1 MKRLTCEMCGSTDM
15 LKEEGAF
22 VCQSC
27 GCKYSV
33 EEAKKMMVE
42 VEGTVEVKGT
52 VEVTGSVKIDH
63 QDEYENY
70 ILVAKQLLSG
80 GSWQSGYDACEKALA
95 LSPTSGEAWFIK
107 AKYLNKHGY
116 KSEEEIVSAFKY
128 AFEYLKDSERDMVC
142 ETIFNI
148 VDEEV
153 KTATVHKLNFRKWCL
168 FITGLDQLTV
178 EEKNDLYKNK
188 IVNWYKNVYSS
199 YMASKHGSLDAY
211 VAWCVRCGS
220 SKNEDWWRNRELCK
234 YLNEL
239 NEKNGFA
246 ERYPVYEQ
254 MVINIANPPMLTTDN
269 FFFGETHVGTF
280 DNITKQFKCI
290 AFGDIKHVKLLNT
303 PYEKRCM
310 ITPNNGLAIIFAANL
325 AHPNDVEMFDS
336 MMELLEKDVI
346 AKYNIPFNP
355 NSNAAN
361 GAANN
366 TPNNTANNTPKKGGC
381 YVATCVYGSYDCPQV
396 WTLRRYRDETLGATW
411 YGRMFIRTYYAVSPT
426 IVKLFGNTKWFKK
439 MWKGKLDSMVAKLQS
454 QGVENTP
461 YEDKSW

>member
-1 MKRLTCEMCGSTDM
+1 MKQLTCEMCGSTDL
-15 LKEEGAF
+15 LKEDGVF

-63 QDEYENY
+63 QKEYEN
-70 ILVAKQLLSG
+70 LLLMAKQLLSG

-95 LSPTSGEAWFIK
+95 LSPTSGDAWFVK
-107 AKYLNKHGY
+107 AQYLNNHGF
-116 KSEEEIVSAFKY
+116 KSVEEIVSAFKY
-128 AFEYLKDSERDMVC
+128 AFEYLGESERDKVYKVISDIL
-142 ETIFNI
+142 E
-148 VDEEV
+148 DEV
-153 KTATVHKLNFRKWCL
+153 KNTGVYKLKFAKWCL
-168 FITGLDQLTV
+168 FITGLDALTV

-188 IVNWYKNVYSS
+188 IAVWYKNVYLPHI
-199 YMASKHGSLDAY
+199 ASKHGSLDAY

-220 SKNEDWWRNRELCK
+220 SKNEEWWRNRELCK

-246 ERYPVYEQ
+246 ERHAVYEQ
-254 MVINIANPPMLTTDN
+254 MTINIANPPMLATDN

-280 DNITKQFKCI
+280 DNISKQFRCI
-290 AFGDIKHVKLLNT
+290 AFWDIKHIKVLDM

-310 ITPNNGLAIIFAANL
+310 ITPNNGSAIIFATTL
-325 AHPNDVEMFDS
+325 AHPEDVEAFDS
-336 MMELLEKDVI
+336 MIELLKKDVI

-396 WTLRRYRDETLGATW
+396 WTLRRYRDDTLGSTW
-411 YGRMFIRTYYAVSPT
+411 YGRLFIRIYYAISPT
-426 IVKLFGNTKWFKK
+426 LVKWFGKTNWFKK
-439 MWKGKLDSMVAKLQS
+439 LWKGNLDRMVAKLQS
-454 QGVENTP
+454 KGVEDTP
-461 YEDKSW
+461 YEDKNW